1 MQSVLLSLI
10 KLGLKC
16 SEELPNKKIDIKN
29 VLAKLNKI
37 KLTLFEN
44 KTVVS
49 NIFVW
54 VLHDQQ
60 SHQKYYCLICEE
72 EKVSNN

>member
-16 SEELPNKKIDIKN
+16 SEELPNKRIDIKN

-54 VLHDQQ
+54 VLHDQ
-60 SHQKYYCLICEE
+60 
-72 EKVSNN
+72 

>member
-54 VLHDQQ
+54 VLHDQ
-60 SHQKYYCLICEE
+60 
-72 EKVSNN
+72 